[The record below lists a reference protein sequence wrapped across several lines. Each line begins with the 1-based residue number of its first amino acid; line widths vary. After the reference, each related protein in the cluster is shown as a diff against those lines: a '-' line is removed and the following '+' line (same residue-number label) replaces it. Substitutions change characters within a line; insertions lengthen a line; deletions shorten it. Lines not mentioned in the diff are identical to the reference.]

1 LSVLHSI
8 AGGRL
13 VGSRFGEGT
22 PNVLALPG
30 WGRTHRDF
38 DAVLAP
44 AGGEPLDAIALDLP
58 GFGAASPPPEAWG
71 TADYAAFVGL
81 VLDEMTPRVVLLGH
95 SFGGCVAVQLAALR
109 PDAVGALVLTGVP
122 DLVRRGPRPP
132 APLRFRAARQ
142 LHRWGVL
149 SDGAMEAARQR
160 HGSADYRAAE
170 GVMRAVL
177 VKRLAESYEAQL
189 AAIGC
194 PISLVWGDDDTAA
207 PLSMAEEVVRVHP
220 GARLTVCPGAG
231 HLTPLTASA
240 ALRRAVEDAQA

>member
-1 LSVLHSI
+1 MLHSI

-13 VGSRFGEGT
+13 IGSRFGEAT
-22 PNVLALPG
+22 PSVLALPG

-44 AGGEPLDAIALDLP
+44 AGGDPLDAIAVDLP
-58 GFGAASPPPEAWG
+58 GFGAAPPPPEAWG

-81 VLDEMTPRVVLLGH
+81 VLDEMAPRVVVLGH
-95 SFGGCVAVQLAALR
+95 SFGGRVAVQLAALR

-122 DLVRRGPRPP
+122 DLVRREPRRQ
-132 APLRFRAARQ
+132 APLRFRVARR
-142 LHRWGVL
+142 LNRWGVL

-177 VKRLAESYEAQL
+177 VKTLAESYDDQL
-189 AAIGC
+189 AAIDC
-194 PISLVWGDDDTAA
+194 PISLVWGDDDTEA
-207 PLSMAEEVVRVHP
+207 PISVAEELVRIHP

-231 HLTPLTASA
+231 HLAPLTASA
-240 ALRRAVEDAQA
+240 ALRRAVAEAQA